1 MCKAFSSLLLL
12 AILLAT
18 IAPLLALSPQSLPA
32 CCRADG
38 KHHCAAMMTIHLD
51 GVGFRAQMPPCP
63 YLQHPAVAPA
73 HSALQVERATLSVTS
88 TFSKLDAPSCD
99 TVVVA
104 SHYSVPQRGPPLS
117 TLA

>member
-1 MCKAFSSLLLL
+1 MRKGFSSLLLL

-32 CCRADG
+32 CCRVDG
-38 KHHCAAMMTIHLD
+38 KHHCAAMMQMNL
-51 GVGFRAQMPPCP
+51 GGEGFHAQPPPCP

-73 HSALQVERATLSVTS
+73 HSALQVERAALSVTS

-99 TVVVA
+99 AVVVA
-104 SHYSVPQRGPPLS
+104 SRYSVPQRGPPLFR
-117 TLA
+117 LA